1 MSFSEQ
7 IQDIEAEIKKTAHNK
22 STEKH
27 IGRLKAKI
35 SRLRREEIDRQLS
48 SGKGG
53 ADGFAV
59 KRSGDAVVSLIGLPS
74 VGKSTLLNRL
84 TNAESK
90 VGAYEFTTLEAIPGI
105 LDHRGAKIQII
116 DLPGIIS
123 GASKGKGRGKEVLS
137 VARNADLELIIL
149 DIFDGPMH
157 LDLILEEL
165 WQVGIRINKTPPD
178 IAMKKTS
185 RGGIAIST
193 IHALTHLDFATM
205 KYVMGEYKVVNA
217 NVTIRCDPTIDE
229 FIDFLEGNRHYAR
242 GLYIINKIDLAGD
255 KLESYLSKFPTEY
268 DYLTIS
274 AEHSKNLD
282 DLKDD
287 ILDILN
293 LIRLYL
299 RPQRGEADYE
309 EPLIV
314 PHGSTVGAVCK
325 ILHQEFVDGFR
336 FARVWGKSAK
346 HAGQMVGMSHKL
358 TDEDVLTIVKRRG

>member
-7 IQDIEAEIKKTAHNK
+7 IQEIEAEIKKTSHNK

-35 SRLRREEIDRQLS
+35 SRLRREEIDRQLA

-53 ADGFAV
+53 AEGFAV

-74 VGKSTLLNRL
+74 VGKSTILNRL

-90 VGAYEFTTLEAIPGI
+90 VGAYEFTTLDAIPGI
-105 LDHRGAKIQII
+105 LEHRGAKIQVI

-137 VARNADLELIIL
+137 VARNADMELIVL

-165 WQVGIRINKTPPD
+165 WQVGIRINKIRPD
-178 IAMKKTS
+178 ITLKKTS

-205 KYVMGEYKVVNA
+205 KYIMGEYKVVNA
-217 NVTIRCDPTIDE
+217 NVTVRCDPTIDE
-229 FIDFLEGNRHYAR
+229 FIDFLEGNRHYAK
-242 GLYIINKIDLAGD
+242 GIFIINKIDLAGNRLD
-255 KLESYLSKFPTEY
+255 YYLKKFPTDHEY
-268 DYLTIS
+268 LKIS
-274 AEHSKNLD
+274 AEHSENLD

-287 ILDILN
+287 ILDTLN

-299 RPQRGEADYE
+299 RPQRGEADFE

-314 PHGSTVGAVCK
+314 PCGSTVGAVCK

-336 FARVWGKSAK
+336 FARVWGTSSK
-346 HAGQMVGMSHKL
+346 HAGQMVGMSHIL
-358 TDEDVLTIVKRRG
+358 SDEDILTIVKRR